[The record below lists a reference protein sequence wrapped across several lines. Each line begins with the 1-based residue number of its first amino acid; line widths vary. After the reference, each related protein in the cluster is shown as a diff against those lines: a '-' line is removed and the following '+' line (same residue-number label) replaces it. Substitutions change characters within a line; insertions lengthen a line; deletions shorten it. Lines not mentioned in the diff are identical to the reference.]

1 MESQAIRAKQ
11 YIGSTAGIILIA
23 IGVPGLVLPI
33 LQGWLFIA
41 IGTVLLS
48 MFCPPVGRRVA
59 KVKGRYPFAALYID
73 RAEDQVEQFFR
84 RTHRRK
90 RIKIMLPNGKR
101 LCAIYDE
108 CKRDS
113 RGIAVILHG
122 LGGYKEQPLV
132 RALGDSV
139 ADIGYSTLRFDTQNG
154 VGESDGRYSFATT
167 TGMLSDLSDVMEYVK
182 ALSAFNEQGVI
193 LMGHSLGGL
202 CVLEYTAQHPS
213 RVSVVVVAGPVISGA
228 LSKQAIVE
236 FRPDE
241 WESWQRAGHR
251 ADQVATREPY
261 NRLPFTHIV
270 DRMEYDMLPK
280 ATLLSMP
287 VLLLVGEKDENTP
300 LSHVRQ
306 LLERLPEGKGELVVL
321 PGAAHTINTHADV
334 ALVKAS
340 IRRFIEEY
348 FNPSV

>member
-1 MESQAIRAKQ
+1 
-11 YIGSTAGIILIA
+11 
-23 IGVPGLVLPI
+23 
-33 LQGWLFIA
+33 
-41 IGTVLLS
+41 
-48 MFCPPVGRRVA
+48 
-59 KVKGRYPFAALYID
+59 
-73 RAEDQVEQFFR
+73 
-84 RTHRRK
+84 
-90 RIKIMLPNGKR
+90 
-101 LCAIYDE
+101 
-108 CKRDS
+108 
-113 RGIAVILHG
+113 
-122 LGGYKEQPLV
+122 
-132 RALGDSV
+132 
-139 ADIGYSTLRFDTQNG
+139 
-154 VGESDGRYSFATT
+154 
-167 TGMLSDLSDVMEYVK
+167 
-182 ALSAFNEQGVI
+182 
-193 LMGHSLGGL
+193 MGHSLGGL